1 MPTLSLTKFIEDI
14 IHVKR
19 SGLFGLGQLFAES
32 FSLFAIIALVFGI
45 ASYLAGSLNFAIIIS
60 RIKYRDDIRNYG
72 SKNAGFTNMK
82 RVFGTKAAI
91 ATIVG
96 DMLKGVVCTGLALLL
111 FGEVIAY
118 VAGLGAILGHCY
130 PIYYGFKGGKGVA
143 TLASVVLV
151 LEPIVFLILFVLFA
165 IITLTSKYLSLASI
179 MVALLY
185 PLLLDRF
192 YAIVYESVPIFI
204 GSDGEKYGTYLS
216 PVVSLITIFISLF
229 VIFKHRSNIKR
240 IWSGTENKFYLKNK
254 PLKEAAASVETPKS
268 LHTIDKDDPEDQ
280 K

>member
-1 MPTLSLTKFIEDI
+1 MLSIAPLLKDI
-14 IHVKR
+14 IFSKLY
-19 SGLFGLGQLFAES
+19 GFFGFGSALLEKSPLLYFG
-32 FSLFAIIALVFGI
+32 IIALLAVL
-45 ASYLAGSLNFAIIIS
+45 SYLIGSLNFAIIIS
-60 RIKYRDDIRNYG
+60 TVKYHDDIRNYG

-82 RVFGTKAAI
+82 RVFGTKAGI
-91 ATIVG
+91 ATITG
-96 DMLKGVVCTGLALLL
+96 DMLKGIVATGLAFILL
-111 FGEVIAY
+111 GEDAAY
-118 VAGLGAILGHCY
+118 ICGLAAILGHCY

-192 YAIVYESVPIFI
+192 YKVIYGRIVIQIGDEELAIFMSPIM
-204 GSDGEKYGTYLS
+204 T
-216 PVVSLITIFISLF
+216 VVTIFLSLF